1 MHPAAQ
7 STSHLMNKEKPRKTP
22 PQTGQ
27 PLRDIK
33 DWQAVLAIVVVLAVF
48 FRDILFQKAFMW
60 EDFLYQYYPWR
71 NFAAV
76 SLAGSELPLWNPYTF
91 NGMPFQADIQT
102 ALFYIPNLLLTIFV
116 HGERLP
122 FYVLEVHNVLH
133 FAIAAICMYYLGKS
147 YGLRNFVALFS
158 GLVFS
163 LSGFLITHAIH
174 QTFICQVAWLPL
186 IVLLF
191 RKALLNRSV
200 LSMILG
206 AFMLSQAVLAGSPQL
221 SLYIFVFLF
230 ALFLFEFIVSLKT
243 IGMRASFPM
252 VFLAAGVVIIAV
264 ALSAI
269 QLMPT
274 MELAGYSQRSGI
286 TYQKSLDGSL
296 AWEQLITLVVP
307 KFFGTMT
314 AQGVTYWGPGIYG
327 QYIETCIYVGIA
339 ALVCTVL
346 AASLIRKNRHV
357 AFYFGV
363 MIFALLYALGDSF
376 ILHKFFFS
384 IVPGFEKF
392 RNPGRMTLLFT
403 FAGALLSGFGLQR
416 MLELAEEEKRRA
428 QRTIAA
434 LGGLGILIWF
444 VVQVGVF
451 QPTNDA
457 RLYDQVHAM
466 ATSEATT
473 ALILVL
479 MVCGVLF
486 LFFRNT
492 ITAIIAVAS
501 ICLVQFVDIS
511 LFGFNQNNA
520 RLDPKDYYGRS
531 AGIVK
536 FLKEEGKLEYFRVN
550 SREKG
555 AMILDRNQ
563 GMIDRIFLME
573 GYTPLA
579 LQRAYLPGKDWDQV
593 RDMLNA
599 KYRIVVDEQRQTM
612 SLARATTYLPRA
624 YFVYRDTVI
633 KGETEVRAFMEHG
646 SFDPTRMIVLEED
659 PAARL
664 TDTTYTNEWSAIITS
679 YNLNAISLAVATPKD
694 GYLVLSEVY
703 YPGWHAY
710 VDGARARIDQ
720 ANWNLRAVRVGAG
733 RHQVEVRFEP
743 ESFRRGTWVTLTTV
757 GIAGIGLAYSLR
769 KKRKAAKVQ

>member
-1 MHPAAQ
+1 M
-7 STSHLMNKEKPRKTP
+7 SKEKPRKTSP
-22 PQTGQ
+22 PTERS
-27 PLRDIK
+27 LRDIK
-33 DWQAVLAIVVVLAVF
+33 DWQAVLAIVVLVAVF

-76 SLAGSELPLWNPYTF
+76 SLANGELPLWNPFTF

-116 HGERLP
+116 RGERLP

-133 FAIAAICMYYLGKS
+133 FAIAAVCMYYLGKS
-147 YGLRNFVALFS
+147 YGLKNIVALFS
-158 GLVFS
+158 GLVFG

-174 QTFICQVAWLPL
+174 QTFVCQVAWLPL

-191 RKALLNRSV
+191 RKALLERSM

-206 AFMLSQAVLAGSPQL
+206 AFVLSQAVLAGSPQL
-221 SLYIFVFLF
+221 SLYIFLFLF
-230 ALFLFEFIVSLKT
+230 VLFLFEFTIASRTAGVKASL
-243 IGMRASFPM
+243 PM
-252 VFLAAGVVIIAV
+252 AFIAVGVVIIAL
-264 ALSAI
+264 ALSSI
-269 QLMPT
+269 QLLPT
-274 MELAGYSQRSGI
+274 MELAGYSQRAEI
-286 TYQKSLDGSL
+286 TYLKSLDGSL
-296 AWEQLITLVVP
+296 TWEQLITLVVP

-327 QYIETCIYVGIA
+327 RYIETCLYLGIA
-339 ALVCTVL
+339 ALVACV
-346 AASLIRKNRHV
+346 AAIPLIRKDRHV

-376 ILHKFFFS
+376 IFHKLFFNL
-384 IVPGFEKF
+384 VPGFEKF
-392 RNPGRMTLLFT
+392 RNPGRMSLMFT
-403 FAGALLSGFGLQR
+403 FAAALLGGFGLQR
-416 MLELAEEEKRRA
+416 MLDLAEEEKRKG
-428 QRTIAA
+428 QRMVIVLA
-434 LGGLGILIWF
+434 GCGVLIWL
-444 VVQVGVF
+444 VTQLGLF
-451 QPTNDA
+451 QPTNDP
-457 RLYDQVHAM
+457 RLYEQVHSI

-479 MVCGVLF
+479 IVCGVVFSLM
-486 LFFRNT
+486 RNIISPT
-492 ITAIIAVAS
+492 VAVIAV
-501 ICLVQFVDIS
+501 CLLQFVDVS
-511 LFGFNQNNA
+511 VFGFNQNNA

-531 AGIVK
+531 AEIVRL
-536 FLKEEGKLEYFRVN
+536 LKEEGKHEYFRVN

-599 KYRIVVDEQRQTM
+599 KYRIVVDEHHQTM

-633 KGETEVRAFMEHG
+633 KGEPEVRAFMEHG
-646 SFDPTRMIVLEED
+646 PFDPTRMIVLEED
-659 PAARL
+659 RERL
-664 TDTTYTNEWSAIITS
+664 LADTAHATDWTATITS
-679 YNLNAISLAVATPKD
+679 YSLNAISLAVATPKD
-694 GYLVLSEVY
+694 GYLVLSEVH
-703 YPGWHAY
+703 YPGWNAY
-710 VDGARARIDQ
+710 VDGAREKVYQ
-720 ANWNLRAVRVGAG
+720 ANWNLRAVRVSSGT
-733 RHQVEVRFEP
+733 HKVEIRFEP
-743 ESFRRGTWVTLTTV
+743 ESFRRGSWITLATV
-757 GIAGIGLAYSLR
+757 GLAGVGVVYSLR
-769 KKRKAAKVQ
+769 KKRKSNES